1 MLEDSFGRFDLTT
14 TITAN
19 SIANTPKPKKETP
32 RAAPPAPK
40 VKKEVIH
47 ASLDEGI
54 PEFEVEEDDV
64 EYIEFQGD
72 DGD

>member
-1 MLEDSFGRFDLTT
+1 M
-14 TITAN
+14 
-19 SIANTPKPKKETP
+19 PKKEIPKAT
-32 RAAPPAPK
+32 PAPK
-40 VKKEVIH
+40 VKKEVIQ

-54 PEFEVEEDDV
+54 PEFDVEEDDV